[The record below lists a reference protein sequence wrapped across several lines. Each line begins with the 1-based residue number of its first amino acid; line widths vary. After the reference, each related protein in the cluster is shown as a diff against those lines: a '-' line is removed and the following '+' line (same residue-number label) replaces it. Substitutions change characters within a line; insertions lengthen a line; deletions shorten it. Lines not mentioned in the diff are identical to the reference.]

1 MDRAI
6 SEIIHFQSPGL
17 IMLKQILFLFLIGT
31 VTSIATASEDAT
43 NSNDNQNIFQKGNI
57 KIEVSIDESPE
68 GSVIIASTF
77 EDGKAFIPDYFSI
90 ELQKLGSTVEEF
102 EFQSSKGVLRSTR
115 ALSEPHSF
123 NATIYLT
130 DKKRK
135 YSWEWENLEGRT
147 QIAKK
152 LIEKSQLATSEVQS
166 GTIERHVELL
176 GTLVIPPKNKAEVNA
191 RFSGVVETLVADVG
205 DSVNAGDVIAK
216 IQSNDSL
223 QTYIVKAPISGKIVS
238 RNVNVGQLVAGETLY
253 DIVNANTLWAE
264 LKVFPSKRDTI
275 KPGSY
280 VHIKKGSQQQDA
292 QVKVLIPSSSQ
303 SPYQIAIVEID
314 NIEGVFSPGDMV
326 TGVVDAQKIAVS
338 LRVENEAIQSMDGNL
353 VVFLHY
359 GNMFQA
365 VPVQLGIK
373 DDNFTEIKHG
383 LKIGQVYVSKNSFLI
398 KADLEKS
405 GASHAH

>member
-31 VTSIATASEDAT
+31 VTSIATASEDVT

-135 YSWEWENLEGRT
+135 YSWEWENFEGRT
-147 QIAKK
+147 QISRA
-152 LIEKSQLATSEVQS
+152 LTEKFQLATSEVQS

-223 QTYIVKAPISGKIVS
+223 QTYIVKAPISGTVVS

-253 DIVNANTLWAE
+253 DIVDANTLWAE

-338 LRVENEAIQSMDGNL
+338 LRVENEAIQSMDGNSI
-353 VVFLHY
+353 VFLHY

-365 VPVQLGIK
+365 VPVKLGIK

-383 LKIGQVYVSKNSFLI
+383 LEIGQVYVSKNSFLI

>member
-31 VTSIATASEDAT
+31 VTSIATASEDVT

-338 LRVENEAIQSMDGNL
+338 LRVENEAIQSMDGNSI
-353 VVFLHY
+353 VFLHY

-383 LKIGQVYVSKNSFLI
+383 LEIGQVYVSKNSFLI

>member
-31 VTSIATASEDAT
+31 VTSIATASEDVT

-152 LIEKSQLATSEVQS
+152 I
-166 GTIERHVELL
+166 
-176 GTLVIPPKNKAEVNA
+176 N
-191 RFSGVVETLVADVG
+191 
-205 DSVNAGDVIAK
+205 
-216 IQSNDSL
+216 
-223 QTYIVKAPISGKIVS
+223 
-238 RNVNVGQLVAGETLY
+238 
-253 DIVNANTLWAE
+253 
-264 LKVFPSKRDTI
+264 
-275 KPGSY
+275 
-280 VHIKKGSQQQDA
+280 
-292 QVKVLIPSSSQ
+292 
-303 SPYQIAIVEID
+303 
-314 NIEGVFSPGDMV
+314 
-326 TGVVDAQKIAVS
+326 
-338 LRVENEAIQSMDGNL
+338 
-353 VVFLHY
+353 
-359 GNMFQA
+359 
-365 VPVQLGIK
+365 
-373 DDNFTEIKHG
+373 
-383 LKIGQVYVSKNSFLI
+383 
-398 KADLEKS
+398 
-405 GASHAH
+405 

>member
-31 VTSIATASEDAT
+31 VTSIATASEDVT

-223 QTYIVKAPISGKIVS
+223 QTYIVKAPISGTVVS

-253 DIVNANTLWAE
+253 DIVDANTLWAE

-338 LRVENEAIQSMDGNL
+338 LRVENEAIQSMDGNSI
-353 VVFLHY
+353 VFLHY

-365 VPVQLGIK
+365 VPVKLGIK

-383 LKIGQVYVSKNSFLI
+383 LEIGQVYVSKNSFLI

>member
-31 VTSIATASEDAT
+31 VTSIATASEDVT
-43 NSNDNQNIFQKGNI
+43 NSNDNQNIFQKDNI

-223 QTYIVKAPISGKIVS
+223 QTYIVKAPISGTVVS

-253 DIVNANTLWAE
+253 DIVDANTLWAE

-338 LRVENEAIQSMDGNL
+338 LRVENEAIQSMDGNSI
-353 VVFLHY
+353 VFLHY

-365 VPVQLGIK
+365 VPVKLGIK

-383 LKIGQVYVSKNSFLI
+383 LEIGQVYVSKNSFLI

>member
-31 VTSIATASEDAT
+31 VTSIATASEDVT

-253 DIVNANTLWAE
+253 DIVDANTLWAE

-383 LKIGQVYVSKNSFLI
+383 LEIGQVYVSKNSFLI

>member
-1 MDRAI
+1 
-6 SEIIHFQSPGL
+6 
-17 IMLKQILFLFLIGT
+17 MLKQILFLFLIGT
-31 VTSIATASEDAT
+31 VTSIATASEDVT

-223 QTYIVKAPISGKIVS
+223 QTYIVKAPISGTVVS

-253 DIVNANTLWAE
+253 DIVDANTLWAE

-338 LRVENEAIQSMDGNL
+338 LRVENEAIQSMDGNSI
-353 VVFLHY
+353 VFLHY

-365 VPVQLGIK
+365 VPVKLGIK

-383 LKIGQVYVSKNSFLI
+383 LEIGQVYVSKNSFLI

>member
-1 MDRAI
+1 
-6 SEIIHFQSPGL
+6 
-17 IMLKQILFLFLIGT
+17 MLKQILFLFLIGT
-31 VTSIATASEDAT
+31 VTSIATASEDVT

-77 EDGKAFIPDYFSI
+77 EDGKPFIPDSFSI
-90 ELQKLGSTVEEF
+90 ELQKLGSSSEKF
-102 EFQSSKGVLRSTR
+102 EFQTSEGVLRSIK

-123 NATIYLT
+123 RATIYLT
-130 DKKRK
+130 DKRRK
-135 YSWEWENLEGRT
+135 YSWEWENFEGRT
-147 QIAKK
+147 QISRA
-152 LIEKSQLATSEVQS
+152 LTEKFQLATSEVQS
-166 GTIERHVELL
+166 GTIERHIELL

-191 RFSGVVETLVADVG
+191 RFSGVVETLASDVG
-205 DSVNAGDVIAK
+205 DSVKAGDVIAK

-223 QTYIVKAPISGKIVS
+223 QTYIVKAPISGTVVS
-238 RNVNVGQLVAGETLY
+238 RNVNVGQLVTSETLY
-253 DIVNANTLWAE
+253 KIVDAETLWAE

-280 VHIKKGSQQQDA
+280 IHIKKGSQQQDA

-338 LRVENEAIQSMDGNL
+338 LRVENEAIQSMDGNSI
-353 VVFLHY
+353 VFLHY

-365 VPVQLGIK
+365 VPVKLGIK

-383 LKIGQVYVSKNSFLI
+383 LEIGQVYVSKNSFLI

>member
-1 MDRAI
+1 
-6 SEIIHFQSPGL
+6 
-17 IMLKQILFLFLIGT
+17 MLKQILFLFLIGT
-31 VTSIATASEDAT
+31 VTSIATASEDVT

-383 LKIGQVYVSKNSFLI
+383 LEIGQVYVSKNSFLI

>member
-31 VTSIATASEDAT
+31 VTSIATASEDVT

-383 LKIGQVYVSKNSFLI
+383 LEIGQVYVSKNSFLI

>member
-1 MDRAI
+1 
-6 SEIIHFQSPGL
+6 
-17 IMLKQILFLFLIGT
+17 MLKQILFLFLIGT
-31 VTSIATASEDAT
+31 VTSIATASEDVT
-43 NSNDNQNIFQKGNI
+43 NSNDNQNIFQKDNI

-223 QTYIVKAPISGKIVS
+223 QTYIVKAPISGTVVS

-253 DIVNANTLWAE
+253 DIVDANTLWAE

-338 LRVENEAIQSMDGNL
+338 LRVENEAIQSMDGNSI
-353 VVFLHY
+353 VFLHY

-365 VPVQLGIK
+365 VPVKLGIK

-383 LKIGQVYVSKNSFLI
+383 LEIGQVYVSKNSFLI

>member
-1 MDRAI
+1 
-6 SEIIHFQSPGL
+6 
-17 IMLKQILFLFLIGT
+17 MLKQILFLFLIGT
-31 VTSIATASEDAT
+31 VTSIATASEDVT

-223 QTYIVKAPISGKIVS
+223 QTYIVKAPISGTVVS
-238 RNVNVGQLVAGETLY
+238 RNVNLGQLVAGETLY
-253 DIVNANTLWAE
+253 DIVDANTLWAE

-338 LRVENEAIQSMDGNL
+338 LRVENEAIQSMDGNSI
-353 VVFLHY
+353 VFLHY

-365 VPVQLGIK
+365 VPVKLGIK

-383 LKIGQVYVSKNSFLI
+383 LEIGQVYVSKNSFLI

>member
-1 MDRAI
+1 M
-6 SEIIHFQSPGL
+6 
-17 IMLKQILFLFLIGT
+17 
-31 VTSIATASEDAT
+31 
-43 NSNDNQNIFQKGNI
+43 
-57 KIEVSIDESPE
+57 
-68 GSVIIASTF
+68 IIASTF

-275 KPGSY
+275 KQGSY
-280 VHIKKGSQQQDA
+280 IHIKKGSQQQDA

-383 LKIGQVYVSKNSFLI
+383 LEIGQVYVSKNSFLI